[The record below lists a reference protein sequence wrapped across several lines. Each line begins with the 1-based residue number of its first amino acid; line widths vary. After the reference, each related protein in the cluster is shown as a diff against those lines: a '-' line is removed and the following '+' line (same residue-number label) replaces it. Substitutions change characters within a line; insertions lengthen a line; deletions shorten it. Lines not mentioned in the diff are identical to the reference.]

1 MLEDLRETFYF
12 LVEGERDGIITNLDD
27 FVTQEV
33 QDRLDEA
40 RETVADIRGKGT
52 THRQGQE
59 VSTFYRKVR
68 LLLAQALRGHL
79 ESRIGEFAR
88 AIYTSAESVAPR
100 IRGASEGVIQ
110 QRLEAIESALQV
122 ATEGKKEEVSA
133 FLSEMVLLLANFAAE
148 PTAVGGKTVPSSALV
163 VDRQET
169 SPDRLGAATVSEL
182 LEQHYEIVEGTTGY
196 TYERIFRP
204 YIDTA
209 ASIQIEDPYIRLPHQ
224 VENFARFCALAVRL
238 GSVKVIDLVTGLQT
252 NDSTDDAD
260 SRLETLRRD
269 LQSRGIILNWKRKTG
284 LHDREIRSSNGWII
298 KIGRGLDIYH
308 KPESWVSVE
317 AADFSMRRCRQTKV
331 DIFRN
336 E

>member
-1 MLEDLRETFYF
+1 MKPAGQLLTFGGKERPIGRGRKYPPSTGRCASSSHKLCVAILRA
-12 LVEGERDGIITNLDD
+12 VSGSWP
-27 FVTQEV
+27 
-33 QDRLDEA
+33 
-40 RETVADIRGKGT
+40 
-52 THRQGQE
+52 GQYTPALGQSLH
-59 VSTFYRKVR
+59 VS
-68 LLLAQALRGHL
+68 G
-79 ESRIGEFAR
+79 
-88 AIYTSAESVAPR
+88 
-100 IRGASEGVIQ
+100 GASEGVIQ

-148 PTAVGGKTVPSSALV
+148 PTAVGGKTVPSSAPV
-163 VDRQET
+163 MERQET
-169 SPDRLGAATVSEL
+169 SPNRLGTATVSEL
-182 LEQHYEIVEGTTGY
+182 LEQHYEIMEGVTGY
-196 TYERIFRP
+196 TYERIFCP

-224 VENFARFCALAVRL
+224 VENFARFCALAIRL
-238 GSVKVIDLVTGLQT
+238 GSVKVIDLVSGLQA

-269 LQSRGIILNWKRKTG
+269 LQSRGIIFNWKRKTG
-284 LHDREIRSSNGWII
+284 LHDREIRFSNGWII

-331 DIFRN
+331 DIFRESTN